1 MSAPYAGMC
10 CSNCVYFEST
20 DEGHGECRRHAPQ
33 PNSALFIPKAEAIG
47 QIKTDIHWP
56 KVYNNNW
63 CGQFGAHK
71 GASGKTQ
78 MPPVKEAVTP
88 PSKPAKGGEV
98 LRVLPEETR
107 PNSF

>member
-10 CSNCVYFEST
+10 CANCVYFERSE
-20 DEGHGECRRHAPQ
+20 DGYGECRRHAPQ
-33 PNSALFIPKAEAIG
+33 PNAAMFIPKAEAIG

-71 GASGKTQ
+71 NAAGKTSAAPAKSTVV
-78 MPPVKEAVTP
+78 PPA
-88 PSKPAKGGEV
+88 KPAQGEDV

-107 PNSF
+107 PKL